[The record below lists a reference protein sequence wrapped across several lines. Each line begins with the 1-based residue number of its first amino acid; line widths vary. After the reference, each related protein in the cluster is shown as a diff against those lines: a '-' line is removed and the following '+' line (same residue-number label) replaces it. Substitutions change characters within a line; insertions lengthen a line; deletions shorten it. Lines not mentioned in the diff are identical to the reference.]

1 MKFLMTI
8 VLGAVL
14 LSNAIC
20 LNDFYG
26 NGLIGFVVLMA
37 LTFMGI
43 VVVIAANHII
53 RLRLKEDEK
62 IRHK

>member
-1 MKFLMTI
+1 MKFLMNM

-26 NGLIGFVVLMA
+26 NGLIGFVTLMVF
-37 LTFMGI
+37 TFMGI
-43 VVVIAANHII
+43 VVVIAANHSD
-53 RLRLKEDEK
+53 L
-62 IRHK
+62 